1 MSIAVVQDNH
11 VPIVVSRS
19 KQMSLS
25 KRDRSPAR
33 VADASPESIAAIRR
47 DVELERMYR
56 VNKYNGVLLVNQG
69 SQDEQAVFHWI
80 GLVLKDVWTR
90 LLTQPL
96 GIPQGTECIVFV
108 GQCLL
113 SKQSRA
119 VFNVH
124 PASRVLCLT
133 DTVLPSHVPQ
143 SCIIRGQSYTE
154 ATELFLDEA
163 MPNWRQKAS
172 LDWKIYYEAREANYP
187 GLSVEEKASYRKV
200 IFGLD
205 EIRAS
210 HTMLTDNWSEELRER
225 AERQCDDEDLEA
237 LLGDLR
243 EEIRKAEKVV
253 FAGRY
258 ARFIRHRVEKSD
270 SGRVT
275 VVPDRSHQRE
285 IYNLVL
291 DGEDYGE
298 SSTPY
303 HQSGILIFCDQGSS
317 VSLDTARNVSV
328 YSNTH
333 DLSAEPGLLRA
344 EKDVFEF
351 VYKNEAEMRERIR
364 FGEDKSESIEL
375 D

>member
-19 KQMSLS
+19 KQMSLN
-25 KRDRSPAR
+25 KRDRSPVR

-113 SKQSRA
+113 SKQSRG

-163 MPNWRQKAS
+163 MPDWRQKAS

-200 IFGLD
+200 IFGLE

-225 AERQCDDEDLEA
+225 AERQCDDDDLELKLA
-237 LLGDLR
+237 EMR
-243 EEIRKAEKVV
+243 EELESAESVKFCQLNARLIR
-253 FAGRY
+253 Y
-258 ARFIRHRVEKSD
+258 RVTGS
-270 SGRVT
+270 SGRLKVE
-275 VVPDRSHQRE
+275 PGRDLQRE
-285 IYNLVL
+285 MYNLFLDEPAYAGLVL
-291 DGEDYGE
+291 VFSDTCY
-298 SSTPY
+298 S
-303 HQSGILIFCDQGSS
+303 L
-317 VSLDTARNVSV
+317 SLDTARNITL
-328 YSNTH
+328 YSRA
-333 DLSAEPGLLRA
+333 DLSSS
-344 EKDVFEF
+344 FEHTGTDRF
-351 VYKNEAEMRERIR
+351 EVRYSNEAEL
-364 FGEDKSESIEL
+364 ESHLEPL
-375 D
+375 EKE